1 LSVVNSFTTLK
12 KHTRI
17 PNKYKKV
24 VRKSK
29 NISFIYPNKN
39 SFRVVNSSSLHLN
52 FLNKFEIMYSTSAN
66 LHKEE
71 FNKDVAVKKSDIIVY
86 THEEFNNT
94 KSSDIYKISKSN
106 IKKIR

>member
-1 LSVVNSFTTLK
+1 MSVVNSFSTLK

-17 PNKYKKV
+17 PNKYKKLI
-24 VRKSK
+24 RKSK
-29 NISFIYPNKN
+29 ITSFIYPNKK
-39 SFRVVNSSSLHLN
+39 SFRVVHSSYDHIN

-71 FNKDVAVKKSDIIVY
+71 FNKDVAVEKSDIIVH
-86 THEEFNNT
+86 TNEEFNNT
-94 KSSDIYKISKSN
+94 KSSDIYKISKAN

>member
-1 LSVVNSFTTLK
+1 
-12 KHTRI
+12 
-17 PNKYKKV
+17 
-24 VRKSK
+24 
-29 NISFIYPNKN
+29 
-39 SFRVVNSSSLHLN
+39 
-52 FLNKFEIMYSTSAN
+52 MYSTSAN